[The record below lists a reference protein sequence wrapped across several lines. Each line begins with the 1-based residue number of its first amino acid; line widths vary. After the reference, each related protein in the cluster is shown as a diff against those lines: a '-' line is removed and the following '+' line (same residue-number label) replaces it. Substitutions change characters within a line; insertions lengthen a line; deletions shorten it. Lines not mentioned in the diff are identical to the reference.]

1 MPYLPTRHAVVPPG
15 FAPFFGRCIGA
26 FRGNGRKFPHLAI
39 VAAVL
44 AFGGPTPG
52 RSPPA
57 KENGKQ
63 ENGKQDNGLGN
74 AGKIPLEQLRLKDD
88 TTLRGLVESES
99 MRQTVFVEVFRPRG
113 RPTHLRIR
121 PIAPDQIAHIDRL
134 EPGDRAA
141 AEKLVAETRDKVWIE
156 AGRMDAVEFQVS
168 RENDRVVYR
177 YEGEWFDLAST
188 ADDES
193 TRRAVVRL
201 EQAFLAYHRALPPR
215 LAPESRLSV
224 LLFGTSDEYQE
235 HLRLA
240 GLDLAIP
247 AFYAVRENR
256 IVAGAD
262 LIAFGQQLAQS
273 HSENDAVRKQYD
285 DAAAAFSGEMQKL
298 DRTLA
303 AQGLSREQRAQE
315 IRAWR
320 TRFQNELTAA
330 RRQIRAVETANT
342 NKFNRFAERLLA
354 QLYHEAFHAY
364 VENYVFRHGDARHQL
379 PRWLNEGLAQV
390 FEAAIFEADT
400 LRLDAP
406 HPKSLA
412 MLQADL
418 REAALLRLADL
429 LSAGET
435 PFVAAHES
443 DRRAAKRHY
452 LYAWGLAYYLVF
464 GPARLDPAKLE
475 QLADRGTTSA
485 GQLETLLGKP
495 LDEIERDWRKTIL
508 EPAANGFRTEE

>member
-1 MPYLPTRHAVVPPG
+1 MPRSFPGHTEPAGRFAPVFSSRRAAGREDDALVPG
-15 FAPFFGRCIGA
+15 FTA
-26 FRGNGRKFPHLAI
+26 
-39 VAAVL
+39 VASTVAVL
-44 AFGGPTPG
+44 AMAMTTAAFAQQP
-52 RSPPA
+52 
-57 KENGKQ
+57 NG
-63 ENGKQDNGLGN
+63 DARNGLGDVGQI
-74 AGKIPLEQLRLKDD
+74 AFEVLHLKDG
-88 TTLRGLVESES
+88 TTLRGLVDSES
-99 MRQTVFVEVFRPRG
+99 PRQTVFVEVFRPRG

-121 PIAPDQIAHIDRL
+121 PIETDQMARVDRL
-134 EPGDRAA
+134 SAAARAP

-156 AGRMDAVEFQVS
+156 AGRMDAVSFQVS

-177 YEGEWFDLAST
+177 YEGEWFDLTST

-201 EQAFLAYHRALPPR
+201 EQAFLAFRRALPPR
-215 LAPESRLSV
+215 IEPQSRLSV

-235 HLRLA
+235 HLRGA

-256 IVAGAD
+256 IAAGAD

-273 HSENDAVRKQYD
+273 RSENEAVRKQYD
-285 DAAAAFSGEMQKL
+285 DAAAAFSGEIDKL
-298 DRTLA
+298 NRTLA
-303 AQGLSREQRAQE
+303 EQGLSGEQRARE

-320 TRFQNELTAA
+320 ARFQNELTAA
-330 RRQIRAVETANT
+330 RRQIRAVEAANT

-364 VENYVFRHGDARHQL
+364 VENYVFRHGDAKHQL

-406 HPKSLA
+406 HPKALA
-412 MLQADL
+412 SLQADL
-418 REAALLRLADL
+418 RGAGPLRLADL
-429 LSAGET
+429 VTAGEA

-443 DRRAAKRHY
+443 DRRAAKQHY
-452 LYAWGLAYYLVF
+452 LHAWGLAYYLVF

-475 QLADRGTTSA
+475 QLADRSTTSA
-485 GQLETLLGKP
+485 GRLEALLGKP
-495 LDEIERDWRKTIL
+495 LDEIERDWRRAIL
-508 EPAANGFRTEE
+508 EPEANAGRPGGE